1 MKLHHWML
9 TLAAGAMLVG
19 CQANK
24 PAGSNAP
31 AVDDAT
37 YAALKSEF
45 AAVRPGSLVGRVVKV
60 APQENAAEIADLP
73 ADQFSA
79 GQVVLFI
86 DAQQNPLAYGTVFL
100 TTPQTVM
107 VRYTVEEGGRA
118 PVVGDV
124 AVRLARN

>member
-1 MKLHHWML
+1 MKLHNWML

-24 PAGSNAP
+24 TAVSTAP

-45 AAVRPGSLVGRVVKV
+45 EAVRPGSLVGRVIKV
-60 APQENAAEIADLP
+60 APAENAAEIADLP
-73 ADQFSA
+73 AGQFRA
-79 GQVVLFI
+79 GEVLLFI
-86 DAQQNPLAYGTVFL
+86 DAQQNSLAYGTVFL
-100 TTPQTVM
+100 TTPETVM
-107 VRYTVEEGGRA
+107 VKYTVEEGGRA